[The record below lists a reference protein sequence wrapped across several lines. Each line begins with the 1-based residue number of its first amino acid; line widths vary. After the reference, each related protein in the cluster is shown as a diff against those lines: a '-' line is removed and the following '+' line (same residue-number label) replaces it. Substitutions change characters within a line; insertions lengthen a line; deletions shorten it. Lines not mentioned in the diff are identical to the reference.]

1 MTKKKV
7 SANDNVVGLRSL
19 FAKNMKNIEE
29 YCKEHSLKLT
39 PVRRK
44 VFELL
49 LEEKRGLGAY
59 RILDLLREAGFKSQP
74 PVAYR
79 ALEFL
84 VENGFAHKIGS
95 QNSFVACTMPGEHH
109 APVFMICKK
118 CDSVSEAPS
127 SPSVSDLSHSLMEV
141 GFEVEQTRIEAEGIC
156 SSCADR

>member
-1 MTKKKV
+1 MTKKNL
-7 SANDNVVGLRSL
+7 SANDRGVDQRSL

-29 YCKEHSLKLT
+29 YCKKHSLKLT

-59 RILDLLREAGFKSQP
+59 RILDLLRESGFKSQP